1 MGDSAPNTP
10 ERAQFPPAD
19 TNLTNLVTTE
29 YPSVSHRHHAEG
41 AVPRK
46 PSVVREAVSLYD
58 AKTHLSALVE
68 RAHAGEEIVIMK
80 SGRARARLVPMDAAP
95 ALRVPGRGKGA
106 WRVTA
111 DFDAPLPDDVLDAFE
126 GKS

>member
-1 MGDSAPNTP
+1 M
-10 ERAQFPPAD
+10 
-19 TNLTNLVTTE
+19 
-29 YPSVSHRHHAEG
+29 
-41 AVPRK
+41 PRK
-46 PSVVREAVSLYD
+46 PSVVRESVSLYD

-68 RAHAGEEIVIMK
+68 RAYAGEQIVIMK

-111 DFDAPLPDDVLDAFE
+111 EFDAPLPDDVLDAFE
-126 GKS
+126 GTS